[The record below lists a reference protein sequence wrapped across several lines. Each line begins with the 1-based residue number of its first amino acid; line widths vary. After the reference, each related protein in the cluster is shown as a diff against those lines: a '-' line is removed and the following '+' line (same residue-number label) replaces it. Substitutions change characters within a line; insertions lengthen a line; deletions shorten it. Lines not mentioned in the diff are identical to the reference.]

1 MKKERY
7 HKDSI
12 ANNTKKKLPLGGLG
26 GFLPCVL
33 GGLLL
38 FSCTNVATDNSVAF
52 TGPFLQYDSLWA
64 HSGSYSEKVEIKYAK
79 GLKVDYREDGIHVFI
94 SNPDPKARNSKTEE
108 VVIPSSSGSLPTEGS
123 PMLITSE
130 YVKSGGRGHQKKF
143 ICTTALQL
151 GNFEVL
157 GMEERIVGMN
167 SLKNVFSPK
176 IKQQLAEGKTVRV
189 GKEGNF
195 DLEAVIASKPD
206 YIFVSASKYG
216 GFESLKECGIP
227 LISHHGYRETD
238 PLGQAEWIKLIGLLT
253 GETQRANAVFEDIES
268 KYNAIKAKVAV
279 VKAKRKT
286 LPTILSGRQIRDG
299 WYVMGGKSYM
309 ARIFADAGV
318 DYIMT
323 DIDEAGGTALDFESV
338 YAKGINADF
347 WQIDGTFDDEFTL
360 NDLTTEDARY
370 GDIKAYKNQH
380 VLFCNF
386 AKTPY
391 RELGGLEPH
400 RLLSDF
406 VKAFYPEVLPNYTPK
421 YYKLMK

>member
-7 HKDSI
+7 DKGSI
-12 ANNTKKKLPLGGLG
+12 AKKTIKLLPLGGLG
-26 GFLPCVL
+26 GFTLLLL

-38 FSCTNVATDNSVAF
+38 FSSCTNVATDNNVAF

-64 HSGSYSEKVEIKYAK
+64 HSGTYSDKVEIKYAK

-108 VVIPSSSGSLPTEGS
+108 VVLTGKES
-123 PMLITSE
+123 
-130 YVKSGGRGHQKKF
+130 QKRF

-176 IKQQLAEGKTVRV
+176 IKQQLTDGKTVRV

-253 GETQRANAVFEDIES
+253 GETRRANAVFEDIES
-268 KYNAIKAKVAV
+268 KYNAIKAKVALV
-279 VKAKRKT
+279 VAKKKN

-318 DYIMT
+318 DYIMK
-323 DIDEAGGTALDFESV
+323 DMDETGGTALDFESV

-347 WQIDGTFDDEFTL
+347 WQIDGTFNDEFTL
-360 NDLTTEDARY
+360 SDLTVEDARY
-370 GDIKAYKNQH
+370 GDIKAYKDQH

>member
-1 MKKERY
+1 MKYMDK
-7 HKDSI
+7 HSD
-12 ANNTKKKLPLGGLG
+12 TKRVTTPLQLWEGRG
-26 GFLPCVL
+26 V
-33 GGLLL
+33 GLLL
-38 FSCTNVATDNSVAF
+38 CIFSACTNVATDNSVAF

-108 VVIPSSSGSLPTEGS
+108 VVIPSPPSGSLSTGEG
-123 PMLITSE
+123 
-130 YVKSGGRGHQKKF
+130 GGRGPKRF

-176 IKQQLAEGKTVRV
+176 IKQQLADGKTVRV

-216 GFESLKECGIP
+216 GFESLKDCGIP
-227 LISHHGYRETD
+227 LISHHGYRETH

-253 GETQRANAVFEDIES
+253 GDTRRANAVFEDIES
-268 KYNAIKAKVAV
+268 KYNAIKAKVAI
-279 VKAKRKT
+279 VKSKKKE

-318 DYIMT
+318 DYIMK
-323 DIDEAGGTALDFESV
+323 DMDETGGTSLDFESV